1 MANLLESVAF
11 VFRTEIFEH
20 SGVWAQEKR
29 VLSRSES
36 SEQGPF
42 NIHRSPFFIPIYKV
56 IASGK
61 YSRIVI
67 VCSSQ
72 QGKTEF
78 ILNRCGH
85 KLDTSPVPIT
95 FLFPTEGLAKSFS
108 KNRFQKMLRSTPS
121 LYSKMAKG
129 KLDNILEKYISGVRV
144 GFAWA
149 TSAVQLC
156 SHSAGE
162 VYIDERDRMEDDVQ
176 GEGDPVELA
185 ATRGTTYPDFLSIIT
200 STPTIEGRS
209 AIMKL
214 FDSGTK
220 WLFKWQCPFCKER
233 FSPWF
238 ENLKWPKG
246 ATPAVAEKEAFVE
259 CPHCNAHIE
268 DKYRLE
274 LNKTGYFVDVNNEIV
289 DVSANYGSQTASFR
303 IPGLCS
309 PYKTFGELAAFFIEA
324 DESNDAYRIKA
335 VINTRFGETY
345 KIAGEVPNMDEM
357 EPLRTRLQSLEVPEW
372 ALLLTAAVD
381 VQKRGLYIVIR
392 AWGPASRSQMVY
404 FAFLPGDT
412 NNDNVWD
419 DLGNILNSAYSTKD
433 GKQSCYISKMAI
445 DCRYREEM
453 VFSFVH
459 RHREKAIA
467 CRGHATQIAPVRMVS
482 VEISQDGRLKK
493 GGIQLLNI
501 NDSYFKLWV
510 YNRITRGPDVEDS
523 WLIPEDSTE
532 EYIKQVLSEEFIT
545 LPSGRQKWVV
555 KNSKQNHALD
565 CEKMSG
571 AIAYFL
577 NFRLLKAQE
586 KTNKSKTR
594 NTSVFQGV

>member
-1 MANLLESVAF
+1 MANLLGSVAT
-11 VFRTEIFEH
+11 VFETEIFEH
-20 SGVWAQEKR
+20 SGIWTQKRR

-36 SEQGPF
+36 SEPGPF
-42 NIHRSPFFIPIYKV
+42 NIHRSPFFIPIYKA

-61 YSRIVI
+61 YRRIVI
-67 VCSSQ
+67 VCGSQ
-72 QGKTEF
+72 MGKTEF

-85 KLDTSPVPIT
+85 KLDTSPVPII
-95 FLFPTEGLAKSFS
+95 LVFPTEGLAKSFS

-129 KLDNILEKYISGVRV
+129 KLDNILEKYISGARV

-156 SHSAGE
+156 SHPAGE
-162 VYIDERDRMEDDVQ
+162 VYIDERDRMENDVQ
-176 GEGDPVELA
+176 GEGDPVELGA
-185 ATRGTTYPDFLSIIT
+185 ARGTTYPDFLLIVN
-200 STPTIEGRS
+200 STPTIDGRS
-209 AIMKL
+209 AIMTA
-214 FDSGTK
+214 FATGTG
-220 WLFKWQCPFCKER
+220 WLFKWECPFCKER
-233 FSPWF
+233 FSPWL
-238 ENLKWPKG
+238 ENLKWPEG
-246 ATPAVAEKEAFVE
+246 ATVAIAKKEAFVE
-259 CPHCNAHIE
+259 CPHCKKKIE

-274 LNKTGYFVDVNNEIV
+274 LNETGAFVGADNKIV
-289 DVSANYGSQTASFR
+289 DISNDYGSATASFR

-309 PYKTFGELAAFFIEA
+309 PYKTFGESAALFIDA
-324 DESNDAYRIKA
+324 DNSNDAYRIKT
-335 VINTRFGETY
+335 VVNTRFGETY
-345 KIAGEVPNMDEM
+345 KISGEVPDLHEM

-412 NNDNVWD
+412 NNDKVWD
-419 DLGNILNSAYSTKD
+419 DLENILNSAYSTKD
-433 GKQSCYISKMAI
+433 GKQSYYISKMAI

-459 RHREKAIA
+459 KHREKAIA

-532 EYIKQVLSEEFIT
+532 EYIKQVLSEELIT

-565 CEKMSG
+565 CEKMNG

-586 KTNKSKTR
+586 EANKPKIR